1 MPKSCWCRK
10 LEFDVHA
17 RACVRTNPYCVQYWY
32 RRGILSS
39 TRERVCMKH
48 VPFGE
53 YALGLQ
59 YTSVC
64 NPCVIRRTSF
74 IFFFKKHINGIDKNR
89 GFMAP

>member
-39 TRERVCMKH
+39 TRERVLCIKH

-59 YTSVC
+59 YTSEKAVQFC
-64 NPCVIRRTSF
+64 NNVF
-74 IFFFKKHINGIDKNR
+74 IVLPPYIIILCTC
-89 GFMAP
+89 M